1 MNDNIITS
9 CEELLK
15 KGSQQNF
22 YLKEKKLI
30 GNLLEISIIRIQ
42 MK

>member
-1 MNDNIITS
+1 MNDNIIIAVKN
-9 CEELLK
+9 LLK

-30 GNLLEISIIRIQ
+30 GNLLEISIIRI
-42 MK
+42 